1 MPEALVLQEGAVSLL
16 LLTENMLTE
25 VFFKSHQ
32 GKEHGCRVCESEFKM
47 VKLFALSGNFLL
59 MIPCTT
65 EVQLLL

>member
-32 GKEHGCRVCESEFKM
+32 GKSMDVVC
-47 VKLFALSGNFLL
+47 VNLNLR
-59 MIPCTT
+59 
-65 EVQLLL
+65 